1 MPDLF
6 EKILLLKKSDIFQE
20 INTDDLRL
28 VADVL
33 EEENF
38 FKGDIIFEK
47 DDQGDYMY
55 VIVEGCVGVS
65 LDKDVTANN
74 FVTMLGPGECF
85 GEMNLL
91 DELPRS
97 ASAVVVEDTG
107 VLKLSKP
114 RLRGLILSYPELGL
128 GMLKALSLKLR
139 KTNVIAYGEKD
150 EG

>member
-6 EKILLLKKSDIFQE
+6 EKILLLKKSDIFNE

-28 VADVL
+28 VAHML
-33 EEENF
+33 EEE
-38 FKGDIIFEK
+38 KYYSGDMIFEK
-47 DDQGDYMY
+47 NDQGDYMY
-55 VIVEGCVGVS
+55 FIVEGQIGVS
-65 LDKDVTANN
+65 LYKDNNASN
-74 FVTMLGPGECF
+74 FVATLGAGECF

-97 ASAVVVEDTG
+97 ASAIVVEDAR

-114 RLRGLILSYPELGL
+114 RLRGLIMSYPELAL

-139 KTNVIAYGEKD
+139 KTNLIAVNEKRK
-150 EG
+150 